1 MLTTPAA
8 AIRTIVPVLH
18 VFAGA
23 GVGTGVAGVGTR
35 VAGAIVTGAAVA
47 FDIVTGAGVASP
59 VTGAIVTGAT
69 VTGATGAAV
78 VGAVV
83 GPIGEQP
90 QGAAKVERAG
100 QKSGSMKPLKPA
112 RSKLRHDMGGS
123 SGMVRITSGSV
134 ISSPAP
140 HTEHSGKPG
149 DGGIGEAIGAGATVM
164 TSC

>member
-90 QGAAKVERAG
+90 QGAAKPATEG
-100 QKSGSMKPLKPA
+100 QKAGSMKPRRPA
-112 RSKLRHDMGGS
+112 F
-123 SGMVRITSGSV
+123 
-134 ISSPAP
+134 
-140 HTEHSGKPG
+140 
-149 DGGIGEAIGAGATVM
+149 
-164 TSC
+164 